1 MFKYG
6 HGKQRCLLMVLLCLV
21 VLTQSAEFTSANEI
35 HGSQDHCCLLCH
47 VGPLPFLNTTL
58 LPSMTPV
65 LAIIRLEFR
74 QEFTALLEPALTAHS
89 SRGPPA

>member
-1 MFKYG
+1 MLHCG
-6 HGKQRCLLMVLLCLV
+6 HGTRRYLLMVLLCLV

-65 LAIIRLEFR
+65 LAIVRLEFR
-74 QEFTALLEPALTAHS
+74 QELTAVPERALTAHS